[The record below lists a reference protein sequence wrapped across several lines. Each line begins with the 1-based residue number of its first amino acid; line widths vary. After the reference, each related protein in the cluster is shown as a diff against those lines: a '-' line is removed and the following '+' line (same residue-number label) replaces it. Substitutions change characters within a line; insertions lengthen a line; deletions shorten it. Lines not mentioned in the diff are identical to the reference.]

1 MKIKSLLVL
10 AISIFYSISAF
21 AQLPI
26 QNSTNTNKNKSSANP
41 TFNLLQNA
49 GGTFNIFGESKSPV
63 YNNSLPFNKLAANC
77 SGDDSPLAPQA
88 ADCNGASVTSIAFSN
103 ASRTLIS
110 GTANTITAVYR
121 YKNAGVAPDG
131 TVLDALVSITNYAN
145 NQDTNLNDFANDDLP
160 AATAGFDQN
169 LQPSIGLATLPNTT
183 LNWNGSITYRI
194 RFVVTGT
201 STPKR
206 ITVAAISIDNDG
218 STRCGG
224 LKESVT
230 YSTALNQVLTTA
242 TTAQTISGGT
252 ITAGANK
259 VQTGIGTG
267 ADFASAA
274 LYLNVEEFNWTYSF
288 STGNNICNATNNNG
302 GGGEVRYGSLN
313 LNCQV
318 RDFGRSFASTSLSG
332 KVFNDV
338 NGVTGGIADQTG
350 TNVGGKLFATLVD
363 ANGYVLSSVAVAN
376 DGTYTFAKA
385 FTGTYTVQLNTVQD
399 IESNRAPA
407 PTLPAGWV
415 NTGENLGTG
424 TGTDGAADGSLTV
437 LVGTTAIINANFGIE
452 QLPVPVSST
461 LATQNNPGGT
471 ISVTV
476 PGNTFAATDPSTGGS
491 VASLRITGFPANA
504 TSLTVGTVTY
514 YPNTASLPTAGN
526 CPTGTTCSVFP
537 AAGVPVTS
545 NAAGNATQTIKVDP
559 ISGGVTVGIPYVAID
574 NAGLASTTPAKVNVP
589 FAAFSISGNVLN
601 DTNGLRDMPN
611 GIVNGS
617 GTNAGGLFANL
628 LDGNNRVVQTVAVPP
643 SGVYSFAG
651 VDQGTYTVQISI
663 NQGTVGSAAPA
674 TALPSGWI
682 NTGENIGTGA
692 GSDGNANG
700 LLSVTVGT
708 ADVANANFGI
718 EQRPTVD
725 SNVAATQTNPG
736 GTNSAT
742 VPAATFSGTD
752 ATAVTNIRITSFPTN
767 ATSFTVGTTTY
778 YPTTAAIPATCPT
791 ATCAAFPTTGGVTIA
806 AEANGNPTPTIKVD
820 PIDGAVTVVFTY
832 VTVDAANVDSVATAT
847 ASVPFSTVSLSG
859 KVFNDF
865 DGSANGV
872 ANQSVTNA
880 GTDTGTTKLYANL
893 LDSANNVVQSV
904 LIPATGVY
912 SFAGLNSGNY
922 TVQLSTNQG
931 TVGNAAPTK
940 ALPAGWVN
948 TGENFGAGTGT
959 DGTADGLLAV
969 VVGTT
974 SVTDANFGIEQIPLA
989 SDKTETV
996 QNNPG
1001 SNVSVTVSPAL
1012 FTGSDSAPGTI
1023 TDIRVVSFP
1032 TNATSFT
1039 VGTTTYYPNQAA
1051 VPATCPTTTCAAFP
1065 TTGGLTIAAAA
1076 NGNPTPT
1083 IKVDPIDGAVTVAI
1097 KFVTIDNA
1105 GFASSPDASAA
1116 TVSIPFKLAPSSTS
1130 GVISGTLYF
1139 NGNPIQNALVSII
1152 DTASNSKSFA
1162 RTDADGNY
1170 NFDEKSVGKT
1180 YIVQPLSN
1188 KYSFNPGTSVVNL
1201 VDSALGLNFNS
1212 TAKKYHPKNDFDG
1225 DGRSDIAVYRPAG
1238 GNWYVLKSSDGQF
1251 SSFQFGADTDVPV
1264 SGDFDGDGKS
1274 DYAVFR
1280 PESGVWYIWQSKTQD
1295 LRAEQ
1300 FGAAD
1305 DKLVPA
1311 DYDGDGKDD
1320 IAVYRKG
1327 NWYIRRSSDGAFEA
1341 KSYGADTDKPM
1352 TGDFDGDGKSDLT
1365 VYRPADGIWYTL
1377 QSTNQASSA
1386 RQFGAETDVPTTGDF
1401 DGDGFADIAQF
1412 RSGIWYVQNSTT
1424 DFEASRFGA
1433 ETDRSIVGDYDGD
1446 GRADTTI
1453 FRDGLWAI
1461 RNSGD
1466 GTVKYVNFGLPTDI
1480 LVK

>member
-49 GGTFNIFGESKSPV
+49 GGTFNIFGESKSPTF
-63 YNNSLPFNKLAANC
+63 NNSLPFSKLAANC
-77 SGDDSPLAPQA
+77 SDSDLLLAPA
-88 ADCNGASVTSIAFSN
+88 AAPCNGVSVTSVNFN
-103 ASRTLIS
+103 NLNRTIVS
-110 GTANTITAVYR
+110 GTNNTIGVVYR
-121 YKNAGVAPDG
+121 YPNVGTAPDG
-131 TVLDALVSITNYAN
+131 VAVDAVVTVEDYKN
-145 NQDTNLNDFANDDLP
+145 NQDSTPTTYTSADLP
-160 AATAGFDQN
+160 GSTFGFDQN
-169 LQPSIGLATLPNTT
+169 LQPSIGEANNFITNTPWT
-183 LNWNGSITYRI
+183 GSIRYKI
-194 RFVVTGT
+194 QFVVTGT
-201 STPKR
+201 NTPKV
-206 ITVAAISIDNDG
+206 ISVAATTIDNDG
-218 STRCGG
+218 SDACGG

-230 YSTALNQVLTTA
+230 YSTALNQVLVSASTNQILSGTTL
-242 TTAQTISGGT
+242 
-252 ITAGANK
+252 TAGSTTNQA
-259 VQTGIGTG
+259 GIGISPDYAG
-267 ADFASAA
+267 AA
-274 LYLNVEEFNWTYSF
+274 LFVNISEFQWTYSF
-288 STGNNICNATNNNG
+288 ATAGNCTVG
-302 GGGEVRYGSLN
+302 GAQEGRYGSLN
-313 LNCQV
+313 LSCQIN
-318 RDFGRSFASTSLSG
+318 FGRNFVSQTVSGNVYNDTDGLKDNSISTVG
-332 KVFNDV
+332 TATAAAKTNA
-338 NGVTGGIADQTG
+338 GG
-350 TNVGGKLFATLVD
+350 LFANLVD
-363 ANGYVLSSVAVAN
+363 ANGFVVSSVAVPAT
-376 DGTYTFAKA
+376 GVYTFPTVVA
-385 FTGTYTVQLNTVQD
+385 GSYTVQISKIQG
-399 IESNRAPA
+399 IESSPAPA
-407 PTLPAGWV
+407 KTLPDGWV
-415 NTGENLGTG
+415 NTGEFLGTG
-424 TGTDGAADGSLTV
+424 AGNDGSANPALKADGSLAVT
-437 LVGTTAIINANFGIE
+437 VGTTAVTNANFGIE
-452 QLPVPVSST
+452 QPPVAASNT
-461 LATQNNPGGT
+461 LTAQNNPGGT
-471 ISVTV
+471 ISIIV
-476 PGNTFAATDPSTGGS
+476 PGNAFAATDPSTGGS

-504 TSLTVGTVTY
+504 TSLTVDTTTY
-514 YPNTASLPTAGN
+514 YPNQAAIPATCPTA
-526 CPTGTTCSVFP
+526 TCAVFP

-545 NAAGNATQTIKVDP
+545 NSAGNATQTIKVDP
-559 ISGGVTVGIPYVAID
+559 ISGGVTVVIPYVAVD

-700 LLSVTVGT
+700 LLSVTINT

-778 YPTTAAIPATCPT
+778 YPNQAAVPATCPT

-806 AEANGNPTPTIKVD
+806 TAANGNPTPTVKVD
-820 PIDGAVTVVFTY
+820 PVDGAVTVVFTY
-832 VTVDAANVDSVATAT
+832 VTVDAANVDSIATGT

-859 KVFNDF
+859 KVFNDV
-865 DGSANGV
+865 DGLTGGIANG
-872 ANQSVTNA
+872 QGTNA
-880 GTDTGTTKLYANL
+880 DGTLYANL
-893 LDSANNVVQSV
+893 LDSANKVVQSV
-904 LIPATGVY
+904 VIPATGIY

-940 ALPAGWVN
+940 ALPGGWVN

-969 VVGTT
+969 VVGAS

-1001 SNVSVTVSPAL
+1001 NTVSVTVSPAL

-1065 TTGGLTIAAAA
+1065 TTGGVTIAAAT

-1180 YIVQPLSN
+1180 YIVQPMSS
-1188 KYSFNPGTSVVNL
+1188 KYSFNPGTSFVNL
-1201 VDSALGLNFNS
+1201 VDNALGLNFNS

-1225 DGRSDIAVYRPAG
+1225 DGRSDIAVYRPSG

-1251 SSFQFGADTDVPV
+1251 SSFQFGTDTDVPV

-1300 FGAAD
+1300 FGLAT